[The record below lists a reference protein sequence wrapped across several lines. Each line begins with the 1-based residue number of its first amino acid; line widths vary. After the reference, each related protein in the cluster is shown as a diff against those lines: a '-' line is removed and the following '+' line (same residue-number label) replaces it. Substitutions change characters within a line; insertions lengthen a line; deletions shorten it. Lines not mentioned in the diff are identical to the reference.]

1 MIYDKLEHIGNY
13 FPAGSP
19 ISRAVRFACE
29 FDTQKPDGRYEIE
42 GDEIY
47 AQVSS
52 YETCPAEERRFEAHR
67 KHIDVQILLK
77 GEEKI
82 EVSLVDDMETIEE
95 YSEAKDITFL
105 KAPPVPAS
113 IVLVPGYFAV
123 IRPHEIHRPNCQLGA
138 KRQVRK
144 IVVKVLAE

>member
-1 MIYDKLEHIGNY
+1 MIYDKLQHIGNY

-19 ISRAVRFACE
+19 VSKAVRFARE
-29 FDTQKPDGRYEIE
+29 FDALKPDGKYEIE
-42 GDEIY
+42 GNEIY

-67 KHIDVQILLK
+67 KYIDVQILLK
-77 GEEKI
+77 GEEKVQ
-82 EVSLVDDMETIEE
+82 VSLADDMETLEE
-95 YSEAKDITFL
+95 YSEARDITFL
-105 KAPPVPAS
+105 LAPPAPAS

-123 IRPHEIHRPNCQLGA
+123 IWPHEIHRPNCQLGA

-144 IVVKVLAE
+144 IVVKVRAE